1 MRTHEHLSLAAILLF
16 SLAFPCC
23 STKQQ
28 HATRAGSRVFYSD
41 TIVYRGERTVANC
54 LFEIGSNIDCK
65 ILDFSC
71 GDFGQA
77 MVDLSR
83 EELALWDSMI
93 VLTDDGLYGR
103 QDYYDGLFE
112 LTYEKTKGTT
122 CKGDAKTDVVVPKVI
137 GFRLISLRDSIT
149 GYVDTTFVEL
159 TH

>member
-1 MRTHEHLSLAAILLF
+1 
-16 SLAFPCC
+16 
-23 STKQQ
+23 
-28 HATRAGSRVFYSD
+28 
-41 TIVYRGERTVANC
+41 VYRGERTVANC